1 MMIRVVILLDKH
13 LHGPVLRIE
22 IQVELLGSQYIHNFL
37 ASFDRT
43 FICHLDHQSLLGSVF
58 DQ

>member
-1 MMIRVVILLDKH
+1 MIRVVILLDKH

-43 FICHLDHQSLLGSVF
+43 FMCHLDHRFFWGSVF
-58 DQ
+58 D

>member
-1 MMIRVVILLDKH
+1 MIRVVILLDKH

-22 IQVELLGSQYIHNFL
+22 TQVELLGSQYIHNFL

-43 FICHLDHQSLLGSVF
+43 FMCHLDHRFFWGSVF
-58 DQ
+58 D